1 MDKIWLNKEGNQQCI
16 LFFNGWGMDRQA
28 VSHLGAENF
37 DVCMLND
44 YNPVS
49 VIMEPLGQ
57 YQSVYVVAWS
67 LGVWASARA
76 LNGSSRK
83 ITKAI
88 AINGTPEPI
97 SNTFGIA
104 PEIFNTT
111 RESWNSSNR
120 TKFNIRMAGGRKMY
134 NEIADRMPLREVE
147 NQKSELEYIQRVNGH
162 GGPSPIQFD
171 CAIIGNGDLIFSPSN
186 QLNYWA
192 PRIRT
197 VKSDVPHYPFTMFES
212 WSQIIQL

>member
-1 MDKIWLNKEGNQQCI
+1 MNKIWLNKEGNQQCI

-28 VSHLGAENF
+28 VSHMKTESF

-49 VIMEPLGQ
+49 VLTGPLGQ
-57 YQSVYVVAWS
+57 YQSLYVVAWS

-76 LNGSSRK
+76 LNGSPLK

-120 TKFNIRMAGGRKMY
+120 TKFNIRMAGGRKMF
-134 NEIADRMPLREVE
+134 NQIADRMPLREVE
-147 NQKSELEYIQRVNGH
+147 NQKRELEYIQRENEPGE
-162 GGPSPIQFD
+162 SLPIHFD
-171 CAIIGNGDLIFSPSN
+171 CALIGSGDLIFTPSN
-186 QLNYWA
+186 QLNYWKQ
-192 PRIRT
+192 RIRI
-197 VKSDVPHYPFTMFES
+197 VKADIPHYPFPMFES
-212 WSQIIQL
+212 WNQIIQI